1 MRRLKLLLAF
11 ATMLS
16 ALMSFGVLNFGGTAP
31 AGASSKVTLTLWDNY
46 GGDNE
51 AVATAALTKAFT
63 KLHPNITFNIVSQP
77 GTNYFSLLSA
87 AAISGTGP
95 DLAVEWTG
103 QFDLLRQSYELNLKS
118 YLSASEVAS
127 INGASYAA
135 LNFNTS
141 KGLLVVPY
149 DHDSYIGYY
158 NKSLFAKAGI
168 KSIPTDWS
176 QLFADCSTLKTAGIQ
191 PMVYGNTGALVLG
204 EEFYPWYDMTYLIAG
219 EYPPSGFTNLYS
231 GKLSWTSPTIEA
243 QLAKWDS
250 LQTKGCT
257 NSDVLTNSNTLS
269 EFVKGKAAMIIDG
282 TWDSKTLI
290 QGLGS
295 KLGVFVPPYSNTP
308 IHSIVQYP
316 GDGYSVMK
324 YSKHIPQDIEFEK
337 FILTEQAAKI
347 IESSGVT
354 PNRVGFVSNNPVV
367 QDIEKFI
374 QGDHYTVFPML
385 DNIAQTNVVNTGSQ
399 DLDATFAG
407 DMSATAALKAM
418 AQTWQ
423 QLPPSQK

>member
-1 MRRLKLLLAF
+1 MRRLKFLLAF

-16 ALMSFGVLNFGGTAP
+16 ALMSFGVLNFGGAAP

-77 GTNYFSLLSA
+77 GTNYFALLSA

-135 LNFNTS
+135 LDFNTS

-168 KSIPTDWS
+168 KSIPDDWS
-176 QLFADCSTLKTAGIQ
+176 QLFADCSTLKAAGHSADGVRQ
-191 PMVYGNTGALVLG
+191 HRRTRLGRRVLPLVRHDLPHRG
-204 EEFYPWYDMTYLIAG
+204 RV
-219 EYPPSGFTNLYS
+219 S
-231 GKLSWTSPTIEA
+231 A
-243 QLAKWDS
+243 QRIHQLVFG
-250 LQTKGCT
+250 QTLV
-257 NSDVLTNSNTLS
+257 DV
-269 EFVKGKAAMIIDG
+269 AD
-282 TWDSKTLI
+282 D
-290 QGLGS
+290 
-295 KLGVFVPPYSNTP
+295 
-308 IHSIVQYP
+308 
-316 GDGYSVMK
+316 
-324 YSKHIPQDIEFEK
+324 
-337 FILTEQAAKI
+337 
-347 IESSGVT
+347 
-354 PNRVGFVSNNPVV
+354 
-367 QDIEKFI
+367 
-374 QGDHYTVFPML
+374 
-385 DNIAQTNVVNTGSQ
+385 
-399 DLDATFAG
+399 
-407 DMSATAALKAM
+407 
-418 AQTWQ
+418 
-423 QLPPSQK
+423 